1 VSGAAY
7 RRSRRALA
15 LAGLATLAGRAWRA
29 GAERRIAGVAA
40 GLGAAAIWG
49 GMYVASKYVLH
60 YVPPLTLVLCRLAIG
75 TAALGLLMAAT
86 RAPLVRRPD
95 LPLMALL
102 GFVGLFVSMVAQFAG
117 TSLSTAAGGA
127 LITSAT
133 PAFMLLFG
141 WPLLGE
147 RPTWLRVGS
156 LALATAGVAI
166 VALDPAAA
174 REFGADAAAG
184 GPLAGAPGAPG
195 VPDRVVAGNV
205 LLVVAAIT
213 WALYSVLARIAN
225 RRYPVL
231 VTTCYATGFGAL
243 FTGSLVPLEL
253 AAQPLAQ
260 PLPPLA
266 WLGVLYLGLVSTAGA
281 FYLWNKSIELLGVGV
296 PSILFFAQPV
306 VGGALGALLLGERL
320 GVSFYLGGALIAL
333 AVALTARE
341 A

>member
-1 VSGAAY
+1 
-7 RRSRRALA
+7 LT
-15 LAGLATLAGRAWRA
+15 LAGRATWAGRAWRA
-29 GAERRIAGVAA
+29 GAERRVAGIAA

-60 YVPPLTLVLCRLAIG
+60 YVPPLTLVLCRLVIG

-86 RAPLVRRPD
+86 RAPLVRRQD

-117 TSLSTAAGGA
+117 TRLSTAAGGA

-174 REFGADAAAG
+174 RELASGDTAAN
-184 GPLAGAPGAPG
+184 GPWPVVPGA
-195 VPDRVVAGNV
+195 PDRVVAGNI

-260 PLPPLA
+260 PLPPMA
-266 WLGVLYLGLVSTAGA
+266 WLGLLYLGLVSTAGA

-320 GVSFYLGGALIAL
+320 GASFYLGGALIAL